1 MRIGEVEF
9 VGLAFRMNSVAMVMQ
24 CCQLSLLYLVH
35 QKAQILLGHTVSVA
49 HIYTHFPV
57 TNANPLKSN
66 PMRYLCVNIAEN
78 TTAAAFSGRVTSDV
92 AT

>member
-35 QKAQILLGHTVSVA
+35 QKAQIFFGPHGKRGSYIHT
-49 HIYTHFPV
+49 FPSEKCKP
-57 TNANPLKSN
+57 AEIKSN
-66 PMRYLCVNIAEN
+66 EVSLC
-78 TTAAAFSGRVTSDV
+78 
-92 AT
+92 